1 MMKRF
6 AFVIA
11 LVLASAPV
19 LAELSQFTAGRV
31 QRANTLQQEEKLD
44 EAIALLKDLDPSRAY
59 DQAFVQ
65 RMLGVFYWQQGN
77 LSPAIDYLSK
87 AVKSGLLQDEQAW
100 VTQRMLADILLS
112 DEKFKQALPH
122 YYALTKSIPD
132 TQKADELWLR
142 IAQAHYQVEEWQP
155 VLKAI
160 EQHKRFASKV
170 DVQPLT
176 IKLGAQ
182 LQLKQWKASIPTLE
196 ALIALEPEKVVWW
209 QQLAG
214 IQLRLGQS
222 KNTLG
227 TLAMAKRQGVE
238 LSQQDLKT
246 LGQLYAQNGV
256 PERAARLYAE
266 LDNAETDKELVSTQA
281 QYWQMAKEWEKAI
294 GLWQLAA
301 KLDSQYRWPLAQLL
315 LQEGHYEAALAQLNK
330 VSDRKRE
337 VEVELAKVRAYY
349 KLTDF
354 EQAIIHAKR
363 ADNIKSSSASQSW
376 IKYLSQMRKMNS

>member
-1 MMKRF
+1 MIKKF
-6 AFVIA
+6 ALVIA
-11 LVLASAPV
+11 LVMASSPV

-31 QRANTLQQEEKLD
+31 QRANNLQQEDKLD
-44 EAIALLKDLDPSRAY
+44 EAIAILKELSPSRAY

-77 LSPAIDYLSK
+77 LTAAIDNLTQ
-87 AVKSGLLQDEQAW
+87 AVSSGLLEDEQAW

-112 DEKFKQALPH
+112 DEQFKRALPH
-122 YYALTKSIPD
+122 YYELTKSIPEN
-132 TQKADELWLR
+132 QKADELWLR
-142 IAQAHYQVEEWQP
+142 IAQSHYQIEEWQP

-160 EQHKRFASKV
+160 DQHIRFASKV

-222 KNTLG
+222 KNALG
-227 TLAMAKRQGVE
+227 TLAMANRQGVE

-256 PERAARLYAE
+256 PERAARIYAE
-266 LDNAETDKELVSTQA
+266 LDEVKSDIDLASAQA
-281 QYWQMAKEWEKAI
+281 QYWQMAKEWDKAI
-294 GLWQLAA
+294 TAWKVAA
-301 KLDSQYRWPLAQLL
+301 KLDAKYRWPLAQVL
-315 LQEGHYEAALAQLNK
+315 LQEGQYNAALAELDK
-330 VSDRKRE
+330 VSDNKRAAD
-337 VEVELAKVRAYY
+337 VELARVRAYY
-349 KLTDF
+349 KLADF
-354 EQAIIHAKR
+354 DKAILHAKR
-363 ADNIKSSSASQSW
+363 ADNIESTSASKSW